1 MNNPFYDKNAR
12 TRKIL
17 SGFLP
22 HWHQDGKL
30 QFVTIRL
37 ADSLPQS
44 KIEDLLEL
52 KKQFLADNPQPWDN
66 SKQKEYWNLIGH
78 NEAKYLDKGYGACIL
93 RNHKVRKIVT
103 ETLKHMDGNQYRL
116 IAYVIMPNHVHMLLQ
131 VIGKDNIDSVMQR
144 IKSFTAHRINEELHT
159 SGPVWMK
166 EYFDRLVRSE
176 EHFDKYL
183 SYIISNTKDVRPE
196 DCELY
201 VSPEFE
207 K

>member
-1 MNNPFYDKNAR
+1 
-12 TRKIL
+12 
-17 SGFLP
+17 
-22 HWHQDGKL
+22 
-30 QFVTIRL
+30 
-37 ADSLPQS
+37 
-44 KIEDLLEL
+44 
-52 KKQFLADNPQPWDN
+52 
-66 SKQKEYWNLIGH
+66 
-78 NEAKYLDKGYGACIL
+78 
-93 RNHKVRKIVT
+93 
-103 ETLKHMDGNQYRL
+103 
-116 IAYVIMPNHVHMLLQ
+116 MPNHVHMLLQ

-144 IKSFTAHRINEELHT
+144 LKSFTAHRINEELHT